1 LAIPVSG
8 SFFYVEP
15 IYLEA
20 IQEETEL
27 PSATPTQPKG
37 RRRQATVSSRADRA
51 RKAALP
57 ELKRVIVALGNRVI
71 MEQNLDKALSSA
83 LEEKISRK
91 MLASP
96 SLPQGLDVSN
106 LGALALEHYNKAK
119 AYSRQGNWAEYGKA
133 LENLEKVLKE
143 MAEVMKDKK

>member
-1 LAIPVSG
+1 
-8 SFFYVEP
+8 
-15 IYLEA
+15 
-20 IQEETEL
+20 
-27 PSATPTQPKG
+27 
-37 RRRQATVSSRADRA
+37 
-51 RKAALP
+51 
-57 ELKRVIVALGNRVI
+57 

-119 AYSRQGNWAEYGKA
+119 AYSRQGNWAEYGKE
-133 LENLEKVLKE
+133 LENLEKVLQE